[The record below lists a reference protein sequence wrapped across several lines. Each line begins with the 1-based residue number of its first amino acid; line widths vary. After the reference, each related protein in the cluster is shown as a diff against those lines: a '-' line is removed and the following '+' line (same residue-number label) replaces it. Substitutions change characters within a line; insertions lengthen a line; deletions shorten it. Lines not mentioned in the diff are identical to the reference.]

1 MKKRALDKAYEEID
15 AKYKDM
21 SEEDM
26 KKEMETLNKEIT
38 GKEKALENLDGE
50 AREKM
55 KKDLEKKNNRLKNL
69 EGYSKNKTQISKIID
84 YRGSL
89 EAKLANVI
97 AVKDDSK
104 KAYAEAKKEFVEA
117 SKLLKDENKTMEMDQ
132 NEYND
137 LLTKKEN
144 AEKEMKSQKEI
155 FEKAQAKAKDL
166 EAKIGKCNLAWRT
179 LFTNKTWDDIQLRA
193 KQTKG
198 RFTRRKDE
206 EIIEEPIEIEDKEIK
221 EQIGKNVRKIQEEQ
235 KEEKNLPAKVTT
247 WTKIKNFF
255 KSIPAKIK
263 EKFGFF
269 LEAFKYGTPPHGGVG
284 IGLER
289 LTMILADTENIRD
302 VVAFPKTASAY
313 DLMSEAPNVVDEK
326 QLNELGIK
334 IK

>member
-26 KKEMETLNKEIT
+26 KKEMETLKKEIT
-38 GKEKALENLDGE
+38 GKEKALKNLDGE

-84 YRGSL
+84 YRGRL

-198 RFTRRKDE
+198 RFTRKKDE
-206 EIIEEPIEIEDKEIK
+206 KIIEESIEIED
-221 EQIGKNVRKIQEEQ
+221 EEQ
-235 KEEKNLPAKVTT
+235 KEKKNLPAKVTT

-263 EKFGFF
+263 EKFGKEDVMEEEKPTKQKSTKQQKDDF
-269 LEAFKYGTPPHGGVG
+269 LDALRQNVDVDYREAVKKAKEQKYIDQHKAKSK
-284 IGLER
+284 E
-289 LTMILADTENIRD
+289 
-302 VVAFPKTASAY
+302 
-313 DLMSEAPNVVDEK
+313 EK
-326 QLNELGIK
+326 
-334 IK
+334 

>member
-26 KKEMETLNKEIT
+26 KKEIT
-38 GKEKALENLDGE
+38 GKEKALKNLDGE

-84 YRGSL
+84 YRGRL

-198 RFTRRKDE
+198 RFTRKKDE

-235 KEEKNLPAKVTT
+235 KEKKNLPAKVTT

-263 EKFGFF
+263 EKFGKEDVMEEEKPTKQKSTKQQKVDF
-269 LEAFKYGTPPHGGVG
+269 LDALRQNVDVDYREAVKKAKEQKYIDQHKAKSK
-284 IGLER
+284 E
-289 LTMILADTENIRD
+289 
-302 VVAFPKTASAY
+302 
-313 DLMSEAPNVVDEK
+313 EK
-326 QLNELGIK
+326 
-334 IK
+334 

>member
-21 SEEDM
+21 SEED
-26 KKEMETLNKEIT
+26 
-38 GKEKALENLDGE
+38 
-50 AREKM
+50 M

-84 YRGSL
+84 YRGRL

-198 RFTRRKDE
+198 RFTRKKDE

-235 KEEKNLPAKVTT
+235 KEKKNLPAKVTT

-263 EKFGFF
+263 EKFGKEDVMEEEKPTKQKSTKQQKVDF
-269 LEAFKYGTPPHGGVG
+269 LDALRQNVDVDYREAVKKAKEQKYIDQHKAKSK
-284 IGLER
+284 E
-289 LTMILADTENIRD
+289 
-302 VVAFPKTASAY
+302 
-313 DLMSEAPNVVDEK
+313 EK
-326 QLNELGIK
+326 
-334 IK
+334 

>member
-89 EAKLANVI
+89 
-97 AVKDDSK
+97 
-104 KAYAEAKKEFVEA
+104 EA

-221 EQIGKNVRKIQEEQ
+221 EQVGKNVRKIQEEQ
-235 KEEKNLPAKVTT
+235 KEKKNLPAKVTT

-263 EKFGFF
+263 EKFGKEEVEEKSTNSKSTKQQKDEF
-269 LEAFKYGTPPHGGVG
+269 LDALRQNVDVDYREAVKKAKEQKYIDQHKAKSK
-284 IGLER
+284 E
-289 LTMILADTENIRD
+289 
-302 VVAFPKTASAY
+302 
-313 DLMSEAPNVVDEK
+313 EK
-326 QLNELGIK
+326 
-334 IK
+334 

>member
-21 SEEDM
+21 S
-26 KKEMETLNKEIT
+26 
-38 GKEKALENLDGE
+38 DGE

-84 YRGSL
+84 YRGRL

-198 RFTRRKDE
+198 RFTRKKDE

-235 KEEKNLPAKVTT
+235 KEKKNLPAKVTT

-263 EKFGFF
+263 EKFGKEDVMEEEKPTKQKSTKQQKADF
-269 LEAFKYGTPPHGGVG
+269 LDALRQNVDVDYREAVKKAKEQKYIDQHKAKSK
-284 IGLER
+284 E
-289 LTMILADTENIRD
+289 
-302 VVAFPKTASAY
+302 
-313 DLMSEAPNVVDEK
+313 EK
-326 QLNELGIK
+326 
-334 IK
+334 

>member
-1 MKKRALDKAYEEID
+1 MRQIKGRGKTQGNSRKNFTNAKEGKGRIREQESAGQLNNKA
-15 AKYKDM
+15 K
-21 SEEDM
+21 
-26 KKEMETLNKEIT
+26 TQ
-38 GKEKALENLDGE
+38 
-50 AREKM
+50 
-55 KKDLEKKNNRLKNL
+55 NNISL
-69 EGYSKNKTQISKIID
+69 SKNRIKTEKRHNQRMAKQIQK
-84 YRGSL
+84 RT
-89 EAKLANVI
+89 
-97 AVKDDSK
+97 
-104 KAYAEAKKEFVEA
+104 VEA

-221 EQIGKNVRKIQEEQ
+221 EEIGKNVRKIQEEQ
-235 KEEKNLPAKVTT
+235 KEKKNLPAKVTT

-263 EKFGFF
+263 EKFGKEEVEEKSTNSKSTKQQKDEF
-269 LEAFKYGTPPHGGVG
+269 LDALRQNVDVDYREAVRKATTKPKRTRLPHQSVFYHSRKTPP
-284 IGLER
+284 IKLKL
-289 LTMILADTENIRD
+289 LTLQPFNQFFNTPISFLDRNNNHESIRIPL
-302 VVAFPKTASAY
+302 FHNLST
-313 DLMSEAPNVVDEK
+313 
-326 QLNELGIK
+326 QI
-334 IK
+334 

>member
-26 KKEMETLNKEIT
+26 KKEIT

-84 YRGSL
+84 YRGRL

-137 LLTKKEN
+137 LLTK
-144 AEKEMKSQKEI
+144 KEMKSQKEI

-198 RFTRRKDE
+198 RFTRKKDE

-235 KEEKNLPAKVTT
+235 KEKKNLPAKVTT

-263 EKFGFF
+263 EKFGKEDVMEEEKPTKQKSTKQQKADF
-269 LEAFKYGTPPHGGVG
+269 LDALRQNVDVDYREAVKKAKEQKYIDQHKAKSK
-284 IGLER
+284 E
-289 LTMILADTENIRD
+289 
-302 VVAFPKTASAY
+302 
-313 DLMSEAPNVVDEK
+313 EK
-326 QLNELGIK
+326 
-334 IK
+334 

>member
-1 MKKRALDKAYEEID
+1 MKKRALDKVYEEID

-117 SKLLKDENKTMEMDQ
+117 SKLLKDENKTM
-132 NEYND
+132 
-137 LLTKKEN
+137 
-144 AEKEMKSQKEI
+144 
-155 FEKAQAKAKDL
+155 
-166 EAKIGKCNLAWRT
+166 
-179 LFTNKTWDDIQLRA
+179 
-193 KQTKG
+193 
-198 RFTRRKDE
+198 
-206 EIIEEPIEIEDKEIK
+206 
-221 EQIGKNVRKIQEEQ
+221 
-235 KEEKNLPAKVTT
+235 
-247 WTKIKNFF
+247 
-255 KSIPAKIK
+255 
-263 EKFGFF
+263 
-269 LEAFKYGTPPHGGVG
+269 
-284 IGLER
+284 
-289 LTMILADTENIRD
+289 
-302 VVAFPKTASAY
+302 
-313 DLMSEAPNVVDEK
+313 
-326 QLNELGIK
+326 
-334 IK
+334 

>member
-1 MKKRALDKAYEEID
+1 M
-15 AKYKDM
+15 
-21 SEEDM
+21 
-26 KKEMETLNKEIT
+26 
-38 GKEKALENLDGE
+38 
-50 AREKM
+50 
-55 KKDLEKKNNRLKNL
+55 
-69 EGYSKNKTQISKIID
+69 
-84 YRGSL
+84 

-263 EKFGFF
+263 EKFGKEEVEEKSTNSKSTKQQKDEF
-269 LEAFKYGTPPHGGVG
+269 LDALRQNVDVDYREAVRKAKEQKYIDQHKAKSK
-284 IGLER
+284 E
-289 LTMILADTENIRD
+289 
-302 VVAFPKTASAY
+302 
-313 DLMSEAPNVVDEK
+313 EK
-326 QLNELGIK
+326 
-334 IK
+334 

>member
-26 KKEMETLNKEIT
+26 KKEMETLKKEIT

-69 EGYSKNKTQISKIID
+69 EGYSKNKTQI
-84 YRGSL
+84 
-89 EAKLANVI
+89 
-97 AVKDDSK
+97 
-104 KAYAEAKKEFVEA
+104 
-117 SKLLKDENKTMEMDQ
+117 
-132 NEYND
+132 
-137 LLTKKEN
+137 

-221 EQIGKNVRKIQEEQ
+221 EEIGKNVRKIQEEQ
-235 KEEKNLPAKVTT
+235 KEKKNLPAKVTT

-255 KSIPAKIK
+255 KSIPAKIN
-263 EKFGFF
+263 EKFGKEEVEEKSTNSKSTKQQKDEF
-269 LEAFKYGTPPHGGVG
+269 LDK
-284 IGLER
+284 
-289 LTMILADTENIRD
+289 M
-302 VVAFPKTASAY
+302 
-313 DLMSEAPNVVDEK
+313 
-326 QLNELGIK
+326 
-334 IK
+334 

>member
-15 AKYKDM
+15 AKCKDM

-26 KKEMETLNKEIT
+26 KKEMETLKKEIT

-84 YRGSL
+84 YRGRL

-198 RFTRRKDE
+198 RFTRKKDE

-235 KEEKNLPAKVTT
+235 KEKKNLPAKVTT

-263 EKFGFF
+263 EKFGKEEKPTKQKSTKQQKADF
-269 LEAFKYGTPPHGGVG
+269 LDALRQNVDVDYREAVKKAKEQKYIDQHKAKSK
-284 IGLER
+284 E
-289 LTMILADTENIRD
+289 
-302 VVAFPKTASAY
+302 
-313 DLMSEAPNVVDEK
+313 EK
-326 QLNELGIK
+326 
-334 IK
+334 

>member
-26 KKEMETLNKEIT
+26 KKEMETLKKEIT

-84 YRGSL
+84 YRGRL
-89 EAKLANVI
+89 
-97 AVKDDSK
+97 
-104 KAYAEAKKEFVEA
+104 EA

-198 RFTRRKDE
+198 RFTRKKDE
-206 EIIEEPIEIEDKEIK
+206 EIIEESIEIEDKEIK

-235 KEEKNLPAKVTT
+235 KEKKNLPAKVTT

-263 EKFGFF
+263 EKFGKEEVEEKSTNSKSTKQQKDEF
-269 LEAFKYGTPPHGGVG
+269 LDALRQNVDVDYREAVRKAKEQKYIDQHKAKSK
-284 IGLER
+284 E
-289 LTMILADTENIRD
+289 
-302 VVAFPKTASAY
+302 
-313 DLMSEAPNVVDEK
+313 EK
-326 QLNELGIK
+326 
-334 IK
+334 

>member
-1 MKKRALDKAYEEID
+1 MKKRALDKAYEEFD

-26 KKEMETLNKEIT
+26 KKEMETLKKEIT

-84 YRGSL
+84 YRGRL

-198 RFTRRKDE
+198 RFTRKKDE

-235 KEEKNLPAKVTT
+235 KEKKNLPAKVTT

-263 EKFGFF
+263 EKFGKEDVMEEEKPTKQKSTKQQKADF
-269 LEAFKYGTPPHGGVG
+269 LDALRQNVDVDYREAVKKAKEQKYIDQHKAKSK
-284 IGLER
+284 E
-289 LTMILADTENIRD
+289 
-302 VVAFPKTASAY
+302 
-313 DLMSEAPNVVDEK
+313 EK
-326 QLNELGIK
+326 
-334 IK
+334 

>member
-15 AKYKDM
+15 AKYKDI
-21 SEEDM
+21 SEEYM
-26 KKEMETLNKEIT
+26 KKEMETLKKEIT

-84 YRGSL
+84 YRGRL

-198 RFTRRKDE
+198 RFTRKKDE

-235 KEEKNLPAKVTT
+235 KEKKNLPAKVTT

-263 EKFGFF
+263 EKFGKEDVMEEEKPTKQKSTKQQKVDF
-269 LEAFKYGTPPHGGVG
+269 LDALRQNVDVDYREAVKKAKEQKYIDQHKAKSK
-284 IGLER
+284 E
-289 LTMILADTENIRD
+289 
-302 VVAFPKTASAY
+302 
-313 DLMSEAPNVVDEK
+313 EK
-326 QLNELGIK
+326 
-334 IK
+334 

>member
-26 KKEMETLNKEIT
+26 KKEMETLKKEIT

-84 YRGSL
+84 YRGRL
-89 EAKLANVI
+89 
-97 AVKDDSK
+97 
-104 KAYAEAKKEFVEA
+104 EA

-198 RFTRRKDE
+198 RFTRKKDE

-235 KEEKNLPAKVTT
+235 KEKKNLPAKVTT

-263 EKFGFF
+263 EKFGKEDVMEEEKPTKQKSTKQQKADF
-269 LEAFKYGTPPHGGVG
+269 LDALRQNVDVDYREAVKKAKEQKYIDQHKAKSK
-284 IGLER
+284 E
-289 LTMILADTENIRD
+289 
-302 VVAFPKTASAY
+302 
-313 DLMSEAPNVVDEK
+313 EK
-326 QLNELGIK
+326 
-334 IK
+334 

>member
-26 KKEMETLNKEIT
+26 KKEMETLKKEIT

-84 YRGSL
+84 YRGRL
-89 EAKLANVI
+89 
-97 AVKDDSK
+97 
-104 KAYAEAKKEFVEA
+104 EA

-198 RFTRRKDE
+198 RFTRKKDE

-235 KEEKNLPAKVTT
+235 KEKKNLPAKVTT

-263 EKFGFF
+263 EKFGK
-269 LEAFKYGTPPHGGVG
+269 EDVMEEEKPTKQKSTKQQK
-284 IGLER
+284 
-289 LTMILADTENIRD
+289 LT
-302 VVAFPKTASAY
+302 F
-313 DLMSEAPNVVDEK
+313 
-326 QLNELGIK
+326 
-334 IK
+334 

>member
-1 MKKRALDKAYEEID
+1 MKKRALDKVYEEID

-38 GKEKALENLDGE
+38 GKKKALENLDGE

-89 EAKLANVI
+89 
-97 AVKDDSK
+97 
-104 KAYAEAKKEFVEA
+104 EA

-221 EQIGKNVRKIQEEQ
+221 EEIGKNVRKIQEEQ
-235 KEEKNLPAKVTT
+235 KEKKNLPAKVTT

-263 EKFGFF
+263 EKFGKEEVEEKSTNSKSTKQQKDEF
-269 LEAFKYGTPPHGGVG
+269 LDALRQNVDVDYREAVRKAKEQKYIDQHKAKSK
-284 IGLER
+284 E
-289 LTMILADTENIRD
+289 
-302 VVAFPKTASAY
+302 
-313 DLMSEAPNVVDEK
+313 EK
-326 QLNELGIK
+326 
-334 IK
+334 

>member
-26 KKEMETLNKEIT
+26 KKEMETLKKEIT

-84 YRGSL
+84 YRGRL
-89 EAKLANVI
+89 
-97 AVKDDSK
+97 
-104 KAYAEAKKEFVEA
+104 EA

-198 RFTRRKDE
+198 RFTRKKDE

-235 KEEKNLPAKVTT
+235 KEKKNLPAKVTT

-263 EKFGFF
+263 EKFGKEDVMEEEKPTKQKSTKQQKVDF
-269 LEAFKYGTPPHGGVG
+269 LDALRQNVDVDYREAVKKAKEQKYIDQHKAKSK
-284 IGLER
+284 E
-289 LTMILADTENIRD
+289 
-302 VVAFPKTASAY
+302 
-313 DLMSEAPNVVDEK
+313 EK
-326 QLNELGIK
+326 
-334 IK
+334 

>member
-26 KKEMETLNKEIT
+26 KKEMETLKKEIT

-84 YRGSL
+84 YRGRL

-104 KAYAEAKKEFVEA
+104 KAYA
-117 SKLLKDENKTMEMDQ
+117 
-132 NEYND
+132 
-137 LLTKKEN
+137 
-144 AEKEMKSQKEI
+144 
-155 FEKAQAKAKDL
+155 

-221 EQIGKNVRKIQEEQ
+221 EEIGKNVRKIQEEQ
-235 KEEKNLPAKVTT
+235 KEKKNLPAKVTT

-263 EKFGFF
+263 EKFGKEEVEEKSTNSKSTKQQKDEF
-269 LEAFKYGTPPHGGVG
+269 LDALRQNVDVDYREAVRKAKEQKYIDQHKAKSK
-284 IGLER
+284 E
-289 LTMILADTENIRD
+289 
-302 VVAFPKTASAY
+302 
-313 DLMSEAPNVVDEK
+313 EK
-326 QLNELGIK
+326 
-334 IK
+334 

>member
-26 KKEMETLNKEIT
+26 KKEMETLKKEIT

-84 YRGSL
+84 YRGRL

-104 KAYAEAKKEFVEA
+104 
-117 SKLLKDENKTMEMDQ
+117 
-132 NEYND
+132 
-137 LLTKKEN
+137 
-144 AEKEMKSQKEI
+144 
-155 FEKAQAKAKDL
+155 KAQAKAKDL

-198 RFTRRKDE
+198 RFTRKKDE

-235 KEEKNLPAKVTT
+235 KEKKNLPAKVTT

-263 EKFGFF
+263 EKFGKEDVMEEEKPTKQKSTKQQKDDF
-269 LEAFKYGTPPHGGVG
+269 LDALRQNVDVDYREAVKKAKEQKYIDQHKAKSK
-284 IGLER
+284 E
-289 LTMILADTENIRD
+289 
-302 VVAFPKTASAY
+302 
-313 DLMSEAPNVVDEK
+313 EK
-326 QLNELGIK
+326 
-334 IK
+334 

>member
-26 KKEMETLNKEIT
+26 KKEMETLKKEIT

-84 YRGSL
+84 YRGRL

-221 EQIGKNVRKIQEEQ
+221 EEIGKIQEEQ
-235 KEEKNLPAKVTT
+235 KEKKNLPAKVTT

-263 EKFGFF
+263 EKFGKEEVEEKSTNSKSTKQQKDEF
-269 LEAFKYGTPPHGGVG
+269 LDALRQNVDVDYREAVRK
-284 IGLER
+284 
-289 LTMILADTENIRD
+289 A
-302 VVAFPKTASAY
+302 K
-313 DLMSEAPNVVDEK
+313 
-326 QLNELGIK
+326 
-334 IK
+334 

>member
-26 KKEMETLNKEIT
+26 KKEIT

-84 YRGSL
+84 YRGRL

-198 RFTRRKDE
+198 RFTRKKDE

-235 KEEKNLPAKVTT
+235 KEKKNLPAKVTT

-263 EKFGFF
+263 EKFGKEDVMEEEKPTKQKSTKQQKVDF
-269 LEAFKYGTPPHGGVG
+269 LDALRQNVDVDYREAVKKAKEQKYIDQHKAKSK
-284 IGLER
+284 E
-289 LTMILADTENIRD
+289 
-302 VVAFPKTASAY
+302 
-313 DLMSEAPNVVDEK
+313 EK
-326 QLNELGIK
+326 
-334 IK
+334 

>member
-26 KKEMETLNKEIT
+26 KKEMETLKKEIT

-84 YRGSL
+84 YRGRL

-97 AVKDDSK
+97 AV
-104 KAYAEAKKEFVEA
+104 
-117 SKLLKDENKTMEMDQ
+117 KDENKTMEMDQ

-198 RFTRRKDE
+198 RFTRKKDE

-235 KEEKNLPAKVTT
+235 KEKKNLPAKVTT

-263 EKFGFF
+263 EKFGKEDVMEEEKPTKQKSTKQQKADF
-269 LEAFKYGTPPHGGVG
+269 LDALRQNVDVDYREAVKKAKEQKYIDQHKAKSK
-284 IGLER
+284 E
-289 LTMILADTENIRD
+289 
-302 VVAFPKTASAY
+302 
-313 DLMSEAPNVVDEK
+313 EK
-326 QLNELGIK
+326 
-334 IK
+334 

>member
-104 KAYAEAKKEFVEA
+104 KAYAEAK
-117 SKLLKDENKTMEMDQ
+117 
-132 NEYND
+132 
-137 LLTKKEN
+137 
-144 AEKEMKSQKEI
+144 
-155 FEKAQAKAKDL
+155 
-166 EAKIGKCNLAWRT
+166 IGKCNLAWRT

-221 EQIGKNVRKIQEEQ
+221 EEIGKNVRKIQEEQ
-235 KEEKNLPAKVTT
+235 KEKKNLPAKVTT

-263 EKFGFF
+263 EKFGKEEVEEKSTNSKSTKQQKDEF
-269 LEAFKYGTPPHGGVG
+269 LDALRQNVDVDYREAVRKAKEQKYIDQHKAKSK
-284 IGLER
+284 E
-289 LTMILADTENIRD
+289 
-302 VVAFPKTASAY
+302 
-313 DLMSEAPNVVDEK
+313 EK
-326 QLNELGIK
+326 
-334 IK
+334 

>member
-26 KKEMETLNKEIT
+26 KKEMETLKKEIT

-84 YRGSL
+84 YRGRL

-117 SKLLKDENKTMEMDQ
+117 SKLLKDENKI
-132 NEYND
+132 
-137 LLTKKEN
+137 KETL
-144 AEKEMKSQKEI
+144 
-155 FEKAQAKAKDL
+155 AKDL

-198 RFTRRKDE
+198 RFTRKKDE

-235 KEEKNLPAKVTT
+235 KEKKNLPAKVTT

-263 EKFGFF
+263 EKFGKEDVMEEEKPTKQKSTKQQKADF
-269 LEAFKYGTPPHGGVG
+269 LDALRQNVDVDYREAVKKAKEQKYIDQHKAKSK
-284 IGLER
+284 E
-289 LTMILADTENIRD
+289 
-302 VVAFPKTASAY
+302 
-313 DLMSEAPNVVDEK
+313 EK
-326 QLNELGIK
+326 
-334 IK
+334 

>member
-15 AKYKDM
+15 AKYIL

-26 KKEMETLNKEIT
+26 KKEMETLKKEIT

-84 YRGSL
+84 YRGRL

-198 RFTRRKDE
+198 RFTRKKDE

-235 KEEKNLPAKVTT
+235 KEKKNLPAKVTT

-263 EKFGFF
+263 EKFGKEDVMEEEKPTKQKSTKQQKADF
-269 LEAFKYGTPPHGGVG
+269 LDALRQNVDVDYREAVKKQKNK
-284 IGLER
+284 
-289 LTMILADTENIRD
+289 NI
-302 VVAFPKTASAY
+302 
-313 DLMSEAPNVVDEK
+313 
-326 QLNELGIK
+326 
-334 IK
+334 

>member
-26 KKEMETLNKEIT
+26 KKEMETLKKEIT

-84 YRGSL
+84 YRGRL

-179 LFTNKTWDDIQLRA
+179 LFTNKTWGDIQLRA

-235 KEEKNLPAKVTT
+235 KEEVTT

-263 EKFGFF
+263 EKFGKEEVEEKSTNSKSTKQQKDEF
-269 LEAFKYGTPPHGGVG
+269 LDALRQNVDVDYREAVRKAKEQKYIDQHKAKSK
-284 IGLER
+284 E
-289 LTMILADTENIRD
+289 
-302 VVAFPKTASAY
+302 
-313 DLMSEAPNVVDEK
+313 EK
-326 QLNELGIK
+326 
-334 IK
+334 

>member
-15 AKYKDM
+15 AKQKDM

-26 KKEMETLNKEIT
+26 KKEMETLKKEIT

-84 YRGSL
+84 YRGRL

-198 RFTRRKDE
+198 RFTRKKDE

-235 KEEKNLPAKVTT
+235 KEKKNLPAKVTT

-263 EKFGFF
+263 EKFGKEDVMEEEKPTKQKSTKQQKVDF
-269 LEAFKYGTPPHGGVG
+269 LDALRQNVDVDYREAVKKAKEQKYIDQHKAKSK
-284 IGLER
+284 E
-289 LTMILADTENIRD
+289 
-302 VVAFPKTASAY
+302 
-313 DLMSEAPNVVDEK
+313 EK
-326 QLNELGIK
+326 
-334 IK
+334 